1 MPNGQLLNQ
10 INHCLDAYRREGCS
24 EAGKARRP
32 ASTETF
38 ILLSGEKHEMQ
49 DLLLP
54 SLEHI
59 AVVHFS
65 F

>member
-1 MPNGQLLNQ
+1 LYA
-10 INHCLDAYRREGCS
+10 HRREGCS

-38 ILLSGEKHEMQ
+38 ILLSGEKQEMQ

-54 SLEHI
+54 SLEKI
-59 AVVHFS
+59 VVIHFS